1 MVLPVSTKLL
11 NSALR
16 DIVPLFLAV
25 SIGLNDLLYPL
36 AFYLIGKWK
45 IVILWYN
52 GFIGIGSSLILL
64 ILLAISF
71 RPII

>member
-45 IVILWYN
+45 IVIL
-52 GFIGIGSSLILL
+52 
-64 ILLAISF
+64 
-71 RPII
+71 